1 MLYFYS
7 VSHALPCFFFF
18 NVDRYWKAITDHNI
32 NQLYVTPFVI
42 TQLMRDS
49 NSDDLKKGF
58 PSLKTIA
65 TGTVINDNHT
75 VDP

>member
-1 MLYFYS
+1 M
-7 VSHALPCFFFF
+7 PCFFF

-49 NSDDLKKGF
+49 NSVPKDGF

-75 VDP
+75 LDP